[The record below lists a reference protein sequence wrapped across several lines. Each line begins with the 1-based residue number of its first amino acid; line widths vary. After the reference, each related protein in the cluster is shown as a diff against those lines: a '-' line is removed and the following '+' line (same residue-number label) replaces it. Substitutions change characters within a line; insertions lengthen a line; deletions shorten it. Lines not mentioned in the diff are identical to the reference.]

1 MCLFHTGNPYRK
13 GEAMMIVYRPL
24 TTKEIKTDLF
34 AHFYRR
40 QKVTKCWRNIDGVWQ
55 IKECPFI
62 DDWTLAD
69 YQELTRCLQHTL
81 ETDGYVLGAFFN
93 QQLKGFISVESCFFG
108 KNHDYLDLSS
118 LHVSNDMR
126 QQGIGKVL
134 FHAAKNWAK
143 EHGAKKLYISSHSA
157 VETQSFYQAMG
168 CVDAIEINERH
179 VISEPFDR
187 QLECLL

>member
-1 MCLFHTGNPYRK
+1 
-13 GEAMMIVYRPL
+13 MIVYKPL
-24 TTKEIKTDLF
+24 ITEEIKIDLF

-40 QKVTKCWRNIDGVWQ
+40 QKVTECYRNIDGVWQ

-69 YQELTRCLQHTL
+69 YQELTSYLQHTL
-81 ETDGYVLGAFFN
+81 QTNGYVLGAFLDGK
-93 QQLKGFISVESCFFG
+93 LKGFISVELCFFG

-126 QQGIGKVL
+126 HQGVGKAL
-134 FHAAKNWAK
+134 FQSAKSWAK
-143 EHGAKKLYISSHSA
+143 KQGARKLYISSHSA
-157 VETQSFYQAMG
+157 IETQSFYQAMG
-168 CVDAIEINERH
+168 CVDAIEINEMH
-179 VISEPFDR
+179 VMNEPFDR

>member
-1 MCLFHTGNPYRK
+1 MSLFHTGNPYHK
-13 GEAMMIVYRPL
+13 GDNMMIVYKPL
-24 TTKEIKTDLF
+24 TTEEIKIDLF

-40 QKVTKCWRNIDGVWQ
+40 QKVTECYRFIDGIWQ

-62 DDWTLAD
+62 DDWTMEE
-69 YQELTRCLQHTL
+69 YQELTSCLQHTL
-81 ETDGYVLGAFFN
+81 KTNGYVLGAFLDK
-93 QQLKGFISVESCFFG
+93 QLKGFVSVESSFFG
-108 KNHDYLDLSS
+108 ENRDYLDLSS

-126 QQGIGKVL
+126 QQGIGKKL
-134 FHAAKNWAK
+134 FCSAKNWAK
-143 EHGAKKLYISSHSA
+143 KRGAKKLYISSHSA

-168 CVDAIEINERH
+168 CVDAMEINEMH